1 MDIIDVV
8 LARMMTP
15 QGQVETYAQMARTAA
30 SNASQA
36 ASDASTAIT
45 RANAAVEAAEQVTDI
60 ILVQD
65 EYPASAGTKIWIN
78 PEEGDAI
85 QIPTTDDLIEE
96 INKIALELYT
106 SNSTSYISKALRLTY
121 PDSSSYKQLDNIVK
135 YYKSLGQ
142 NEDGTM
148 TQKAITD
155 AIAGSGGGGGSTNLG
170 PENDGKIVTVGSDG
184 FIIPSDINEIDLIN
198 LLVNDGSYTYKD
210 AVGLDID
217 YTNKSFVRKHAAE
230 NLSPGQQFNKF
241 LMYGGRTRC
250 NVADNGT
257 ITAFYGQ
264 SSYRDDGSN
273 GQVMIYQPKFY
284 YYRNPIKMTDGTIGK
299 IVNQEQILVSSTKY
313 VNFKLHPLFI
323 DENGNE
329 LEYVLLSAYEGSY
342 YDASSNS
349 YITDDS
355 GTIDFSA
362 DKLCSIAGVKPVS
375 GKDNALTTTS
385 AEQLAQNRGSHWH
398 ITNIA
403 AESALQM
410 LFMSEYGSLNGQ
422 AELEKGISQITGSST
437 YNAASQT
444 GSTANLG
451 NSTGAAESTTNII
464 NGVTTV
470 YNTNGTRAIT
480 YRGMENPWG
489 NIWRFVGGLN
499 ISGNINQKG
508 GIPYVC
514 EDFNYSNTITNKYHS
529 VGFCLPTEGG
539 WGSALGYG
547 DSQYDWILMPVD
559 ISSGNSALPI
569 GDYIW
574 VTPRLNAV
582 NSISI
587 GGLNTHDDKNG
598 LFYYAADQD
607 IESHSRTQSA
617 RLMYIPSA
625 SQSNYQTNITAWKTV
640 MGVD

>member
-1 MDIIDVV
+1 MDIIDVI

-15 QGQVETYAQMARTAA
+15 QGQIESYASMARQAVQKANTA
-30 SNASQA
+30 S
-36 ASDASTAIT
+36 STAQAT
-45 RANAAVEAAEQVTDI
+45 
-60 ILVQD
+60 QD
-65 EYPASAGTKIWIN
+65 KLDT
-78 PEEGDAI
+78 
-85 QIPTTDDLIEE
+85 L
-96 INKIALELYT
+96 
-106 SNSTSYISKALRLTY
+106 
-121 PDSSSYKQLDNIVK
+121 LDNVTTIDELIAQEMKQTILSVASRTTNNAIINDLLTTYSDDSTATTQEVVK
-135 YYKSLGQ
+135 YYTTTGQ

-148 TQKAITD
+148 TQKAITN
-155 AIAGSGGGGGSTNLG
+155 AIAAAEGSGSGGGGSTNLG
-170 PENDGKIVTVGSDG
+170 PENDGKMVTVGSNG

-217 YTNKSFVRKHAAE
+217 YTNKSFVRRHAAE

-250 NVADNGT
+250 NVTDNGT

-299 IVNQEQILVSSTKY
+299 IVNQEQIIVSSTKY
-313 VNFKLHPLFI
+313 VNFKLHPLFL

-342 YDASSNS
+342 YDTSSNS

-375 GKDNALTTTS
+375 GKNNSLTTIS

-422 AELEKGISQITGSST
+422 TELEKGISQITGSST

-444 GSTANLG
+444 GSTTSLG
-451 NSTGAAESTTNII
+451 NTTGAAEATTNII

-499 ISGNINQKG
+499 VSGNINQKG

-547 DSQYDWILMPVD
+547 DPQYDWILMPVD

-598 LFYYAADQD
+598 LFYYAADQG
-607 IESHSRTQSA
+607 IETHSRTQSA
-617 RLMYIPSA
+617 RLMYIPST